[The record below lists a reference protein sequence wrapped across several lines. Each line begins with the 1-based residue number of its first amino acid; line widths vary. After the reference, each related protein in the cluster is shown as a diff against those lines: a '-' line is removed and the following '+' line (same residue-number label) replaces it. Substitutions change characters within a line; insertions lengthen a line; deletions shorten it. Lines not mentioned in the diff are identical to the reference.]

1 MTEATKARI
10 RASMSD
16 NALLRWSVLLL
27 ISFAMAVNYYF
38 YDVLSPIQEDVIKKL
53 GFSEAEYGS
62 IFFAYSIPMTFF
74 LMAAMGGIIAD
85 KLGIR
90 ITGMVFF
97 SSMVIGSFLTY
108 YGTTDA
114 FNNGGLGY
122 DTLAS
127 FWVSYKP
134 SFKMMAIGFFFFGMG
149 AETTCVVVSKAVV
162 KWFTGKEMATALGV
176 NVGIARVASALTFPV
191 GAHLSDPVWNRPIL
205 LGAILMVSGLVAFV
219 VYLFFDVA
227 YDRREA
233 ERKKA
238 GLGEAEGEGDEFK
251 LTDVF
256 KLLVNPTYIFVALL
270 CVTFYSGVFP
280 FNKYVVN
287 ILQSK
292 FEMTKQVAGTV
303 VMFLPLAQAAIT
315 PLFGLVF
322 DLKGKGA
329 TLMIIGSVC
338 LAAGHTVLALTPAHP
353 AVGLMLLGVSFSLV
367 PAVLWP
373 SLAKIVDQKRLGTAY
388 GLTFT
393 IQNYGLMVT
402 PLLIGLIL
410 GAQNPG
416 VADIQ
421 SWSDKAGI
429 AEKTVQVEK
438 VRKACEDWK
447 PKDQTAAVKELQEYC
462 RAPAAFAAPEALAKA
477 RKVTKAA
484 VYDYTYPLLMLA
496 GFGLLGLLFAFLLK
510 LADRKAGYGLETPN
524 KKKGPAEA
532 DGGSLTARGAE
543 PPRGDDSP
551 PGDAA

>member
-1 MTEATKARI
+1 MTEATKAKI
-10 RASMSD
+10 RASMTD

-74 LMAAMGGIIAD
+74 LMAALGGIIAD

-97 SSMVIGSFLTY
+97 TSMVAGAFLTY

-114 FNNGGLGY
+114 FNQGGLGY

-127 FWVSYKP
+127 FWKSYKP
-134 SFKMMAIGFFFFGMG
+134 SFKMMAIGYFFFGMG

-191 GAHLSDPVWNRPIL
+191 GAYLSDPVWNRPIL
-205 LGAILMVSGLVAFV
+205 LGAILMVSGFVAFV

-227 YDRREA
+227 FDRREK
-233 ERKKA
+233 ERKEA
-238 GLGEAEGEGDEFK
+238 GLGTVEGEGDEFK

-256 KLLVNPTYIFVALL
+256 KLLVNPTYLFVALL

-287 ILQSK
+287 LLQSK
-292 FEMTKQVAGTV
+292 FDLTKQAAGNI

-315 PLFGLVF
+315 PFFGLVF

-338 LAAGHTVLALTPAHP
+338 LTAGHTVLALTPAHP
-353 AVGLMLLGVSFSLV
+353 AVGLVLLGISFSLV

-373 SLAKIVDQKRLGTAY
+373 CLAKIVDQKRLGTAY

-402 PLLIGLIL
+402 PLLIGIIL
-410 GAQNPG
+410 GSQNPG

-421 SWSDKAGI
+421 TWADKAGI
-429 AEKTVQVEK
+429 SEKTVQVEK
-438 VRKACEDWK
+438 IQKACKEWK
-447 PKDQTAAVKELQEYC
+447 PKDQTAAVKELQAYC
-462 RAPAAFAAPEALAKA
+462 KAPSDYAAPDTLKKA
-477 RKVTKAA
+477 RKITKAA

-496 GFGLLGLLFAFLLK
+496 GFGILGLVFAFLLK
-510 LADRKAGYGLETPN
+510 VADRKAGYGLEAPN
-524 KKKGPAEA
+524 KRREPAA
-532 DGGSLTARGAE
+532 GGGGGAPEGAPQGGGDE
-543 PPRGDDSP
+543 PPK
-551 PGDAA
+551 DAA